1 MALRKQNG
9 EILSLTT
16 PQDIKSKQGKQ
27 KNYKK
32 AVVVVGWTETGKNDK
47 EFNKQIAVE
56 VFGSPENFNKQW
68 NSLQNNYSVGD
79 KVMVTFD
86 INSNESGNNWFTSL
100 RLINIEHLDKNV
112 NNDKPQEG
120 QVDVN
125 DDDLPF

>member
-112 NNDKPQEG
+112 NNDKP
-120 QVDVN
+120 
-125 DDDLPF
+125 